1 MVEVGGGN
9 SEVTWRGVETARA
22 QRRGSIEQWP
32 RGKRIHVGKKV
43 LFHNIWYYGMFVS
56 SYHCYSLAHRMTKR

>member
-22 QRRGSIEQWP
+22 QRRGSIEQWQ
-32 RGKRIHVGKKV
+32 RGKRIHVGRRFFFIIFGIMV
-43 LFHNIWYYGMFVS
+43 CLFLHIIATL
-56 SYHCYSLAHRMTKR
+56 SLTE